1 MDTKF
6 LNWFLQAGS
15 VSLPKRFLALMAPLG
30 LSFEELG
37 EIVYLFSLE
46 GRGVPSGDVYAR
58 TAAAD
63 LVKKRL
69 ITYNVDTGELSFA
82 PLFDRLLGQT
92 TAAEAAVA
100 QGNAAREAD
109 YDTLTNVIKRY
120 EKEKGILLSARARR
134 DISEIILRYGWSSD
148 LCYHIYDYY
157 HTHQRQHYSF
167 LSFAQMA
174 HNAGV
179 SDLPSLRS
187 FVKGLDYEITKVR
200 EVLRLLGKRNMPT
213 EPQRALYAKWTQE
226 WHFSHELILMA
237 IDDTTGAD
245 NPSMN
250 YLDAILEQWHR
261 MGITRRDQVE
271 VYRAQQK
278 SARAQTRTARPAAKK
293 RAQTRYVSKEGPRDF
308 SDLEE

>member
-6 LNWFLQAGS
+6 LSWFLSGGA
-15 VSLPKRFLALMAPLG
+15 VALPKRLLAYLQPLE

-46 GRGVPSGDVYAR
+46 GRVPSGDIYGK
-58 TAAAD
+58 TAATD

-69 ITYNVDTGELSFA
+69 ITYNVDTGVVSFE
-82 PLFDRLLGQT
+82 PLFDKMFNKT
-92 TAAEAAVA
+92 TAADEAGA
-100 QGNAAREAD
+100 QGNVVKENEVDALVA
-109 YDTLTNVIKRY
+109 VVKRY
-120 EKEKGILLSARARR
+120 EKERGIILPAKVRQDLS
-134 DISEIILRYGWSSD
+134 EVILRYGWSSD
-148 LCYHIYDYY
+148 LTYQIYNYY
-157 HTHQRQHYSF
+157 HTNQRNHYSF

-179 SDLPSLRS
+179 NDASS
-187 FVKGLDYEITKVR
+187 FKSFAGTLDYELTKVR

-213 EPQRALYAKWTQE
+213 EPQRGLYAKWTHE
-226 WHFSHELILMA
+226 WQFSHELILMA

-250 YLDAILEQWHR
+250 YLDAILENWRR
-261 MGITRRDQVE
+261 MGISRRDQVE
-271 VYRAQQK
+271 AYRRKYKAGTSRQQK
-278 SARAQTRTARPAAKK
+278 KPSGKK
-293 RAQTRYVSKEGPRDF
+293 AVQRYVSAEGPRDF